1 MEEEKS
7 PPTKIIEYSMQDL
20 LNANIH
26 EFVTPSKCANQ

>member
-7 PPTKIIEYSMQDL
+7 PPTKIIEYSMQDF